1 MGSRRADPVG
11 YGNLLRPKRGHFSRV
26 PMTGW
31 DLLAA
36 PTNVNL
42 LMQTCMLS
50 PISDLFYLADITA
63 ERDEDSAKR
72 EL

>member
-1 MGSRRADPVG
+1 
-11 YGNLLRPKRGHFSRV
+11 LLRPKRGHFSRV

-31 DLLAA
+31 DLPRGSNECELAHA
-36 PTNVNL
+36 D
-42 LMQTCMLS
+42 MLS

-63 ERDEDSAKR
+63 ERDDDSAKR